1 MFTGLELLHSSAR
14 IHYVADIASAKAKVL
29 EDARLAKVATD
40 ERARL
45 LTDVAAARLDA
56 ENLARQMAEEKRI
69 AELRAAGDKAAA
81 DAAEKALAASIAA
94 DKMVSDH
101 LAAKNAKAA
110 KELED
115 ARVAQVAAGKAAYI
129 KANEASSNPKSSG
142 GFNVIPVYWVIFLA
156 LSLFA

>member
-1 MFTGLELLHSSAR
+1 MVLIENGRNLNKYSNSTPAVLHFP
-14 IHYVADIASAKAKVL
+14 
-29 EDARLAKVATD
+29 
-40 ERARL
+40 
-45 LTDVAAARLDA
+45 
-56 ENLARQMAEEKRI
+56 
-69 AELRAAGDKAAA
+69 GDKAAA

-115 ARVAQVAAGKAAYI
+115 ARVAQVAADKAAYI

-142 GFNVIPVYWVIFLA
+142 GFNVIPVLLLERLLA
-156 LSLFA
+156 LLGRL